1 MLKSFTWSAAPCTFT
16 FRSPLGQSFS
26 AKTCRIYQNFRQRL
40 PLMALSWETAR
51 TQCGASSYLH
61 FIWLINWNLLQSFHA
76 WPLLVAGCKLASGQR
91 WKSGN
96 KYEYD
101 EETFLP
107 CQRKIF
113 ESLSAFNRPLVRSIA
128 GCQAL
133 LTAFNGHVFGIAL
146 KRTYTHTHI
155 HPHSCI
161 CVLPNAQSCHHR
173 AWLSAVYRAWIWW
186 ATCYLGLIAFC
197 QAIKCSIIVL
207 LAVIQRAITL

>member
-1 MLKSFTWSAAPCTFT
+1 
-16 FRSPLGQSFS
+16 
-26 AKTCRIYQNFRQRL
+26 
-40 PLMALSWETAR
+40 MALSWETAR
-51 TQCGASSYLH
+51 TQCGAQSEQLSAFYLVNKLKLAAK
-61 FIWLINWNLLQSFHA
+61 FPRLAS
-76 WPLLVAGCKLASGQR
+76 AGCKLASGQR

-96 KYEYD
+96 KYD
-101 EETFLP
+101 ETFLP

-113 ESLSAFNRPLVRSIA
+113 ESLSGFNRPLVRSIA

-146 KRTYTHTHI
+146 KRTHTLAR
-155 HPHSCI
+155 SCI

-186 ATCYLGLIAFC
+186 ATCYLGLIAFR